1 MDPVAARV
9 APTGIVGF
17 YRRPRPS
24 PERCG
29 DQSSGDRANDC
40 PLLAK
45 SLTVRSWAEL
55 RHSAG

>member
-29 DQSSGDRANDC
+29 DQSSGDSANDC
-40 PLLAK
+40 PL
-45 SLTVRSWAEL
+45 
-55 RHSAG
+55 